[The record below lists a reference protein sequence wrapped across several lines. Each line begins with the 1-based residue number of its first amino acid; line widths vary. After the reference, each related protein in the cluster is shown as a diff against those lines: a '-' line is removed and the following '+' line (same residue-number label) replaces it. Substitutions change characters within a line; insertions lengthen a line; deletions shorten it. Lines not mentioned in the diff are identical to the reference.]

1 MVFQLQDKVW
11 GDGFF
16 LHAADVS
23 SLKAK
28 VAFETLII
36 SLSAYI
42 TLYIFRVFYKQPS
55 MKYGNSFIV

>member
-1 MVFQLQDKVW
+1 MAFQLQDKEL
-11 GDGFF
+11 GYGFS
-16 LHAADVS
+16 HAANVS

-55 MKYGNSFIV
+55 TKYGNGFIE